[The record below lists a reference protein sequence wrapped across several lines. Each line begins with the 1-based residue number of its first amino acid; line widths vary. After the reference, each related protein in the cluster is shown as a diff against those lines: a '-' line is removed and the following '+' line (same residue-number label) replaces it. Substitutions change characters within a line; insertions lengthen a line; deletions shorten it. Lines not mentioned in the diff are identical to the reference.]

1 VGDSVVVNLCMVLGV
16 AIVGFMLV
24 NFPRGLMFLGDGAA
38 YFIGFALAQIWM
50 LLLAR
55 NTEISTWFVVA
66 VAAHPTMETVFSMY
80 RRRVYGRRGGAFT
93 AADRLHLHSLVYRR
107 RTLAL
112 VHRMPWLP
120 RWAPNALAACMVMGI
135 ALLPML
141 AASAAPNSS
150 AWCAGVAAASAFGY
164 VLCFRHLIGFGSIRR
179 RAVPA
184 VQSGLVSTASPQ

>member
-38 YFIGFALAQIWM
+38 YFIGFALVQIWM

-55 NTEISTWFVVA
+55 NLGISTWFVVA

-120 RWAPNALAACMVMGI
+120 RWAPNALAACMVMFI
-135 ALLPML
+135 AALPMV
-141 AASAAPNSS
+141 AASVAPASS
-150 AWCAGVAAASAFGY
+150 VWCACVAAASAVGY
-164 VLCFRHLIGFGSIRR
+164 LLCFKHLVGFGTCRR
-179 RAVPA
+179 RVPNA
-184 VQSGLVSTASPQ
+184 EQPGLAHTVSQP